1 MKITSYNVVAII
13 FFTLSFFPSFACA
26 EKLGVAVSESKMAF
40 DMDIGEDQTF
50 DVKVT
55 NVSDETQTIVVDVM
69 DYDIGDENSIILRN
83 NSDEQNGI
91 KEWINVPEKEFILQ
105 PNAGK
110 DVSFTVHVPENASV
124 GSHRGAV
131 IFRMVP
137 SDSTSVKVQG
147 QVGVHALI
155 NVKGDTHATGM
166 LHWFDVPLFT
176 THQVMYRAQFE
187 NTGNIH
193 YVPHGDI
200 FLRNVVTNKKVTYDF
215 NAEDHFVMP
224 GKKFTFTFMQ
234 DIPSVFGIYYA
245 QARFVDGEGAIR
257 QKSDIVMGYM
267 FPVGIGCVLWVVF
280 FGMRQIKTYRRKRV
294 TH

>member
-1 MKITSYNVVAII
+1 MKITLYNVIIAIFLTI
-13 FFTLSFFPSFACA
+13 SLFPSFVCA
-26 EKLGVAVSESKMAF
+26 EKLGIAVSESKIAF
-40 DMDIGEDQTF
+40 DMDIDENQNF
-50 DVKVT
+50 NVKVT
-55 NVSDETQTIVVDVM
+55 NVSDETQKIIVDIM

-83 NSDEQNGI
+83 DSDEQNGI
-91 KEWINVPEKEFILQ
+91 KEWINIPEKEFDLP

-137 SDSTSVKVQG
+137 VGDASVKVQG
-147 QVGVHALI
+147 QIGVHVLV
-155 NVKGDTHATGM
+155 NVKGNTHATGT

-176 THQVMYRAQFE
+176 THQIIYRAQFE

-200 FLRNVVTNKKVTYDF
+200 FLRNIVTNKKSAYDF

-234 DIPSVFGIYYA
+234 DIPSVFGVYYA
-245 QARFVDGEGAIR
+245 RARFVDGEGAIR

-267 FPVGIGCVLWVVF
+267 FPVEIVSALCVVF
-280 FGMRQIKTYRRKRV
+280 FGIRQIKTYKRKRIA
-294 TH
+294 H